1 MGKTRFLRE
10 VIHRF
15 RDAGGYVLEGGCVQV
30 GTDGLPYGPLIEA
43 LRGLSSDSSEPDLDA
58 LLDPGRAE
66 LARLMPHLEHE
77 GEGALTQGPLDGSAQ
92 GRLFEHL
99 LLLFGRLA
107 AQRPLMVAMEDIH
120 WADRSTLDLLAF
132 LARNLRQARVIV
144 LVTYRTDELDR
155 SHPLLPFLAS
165 KHDAVVSSEL
175 DLSRFERSEDPRSRA
190 LRSSEIALTRR
201 SPRPSG
207 SARKAM
213 RSSSRSCWRRRR
225 RPAVFPTRSG
235 TSCSP
240 GSRA

>member
-1 MGKTRFLRE
+1 MAMRVSSPTLIGRGRELARVLAASEAARAGHSAVVLVAGEAGVGKTRFLRE

-58 LLDPGRAE
+58 LLGSGRAE

-155 SHPLLPFLAS
+155 SHPLLPFLAEQ
-165 KHDAVVSSEL
+165 ARRGGVERI
-175 DLSRFERSEDPRSRA
+175 DLSRFERSEILDLSTADP
-190 LRSSEIALTRR
+190 RR
-201 SPRPSG
+201 SP
-207 SARKAM
+207 
-213 RSSSRSCWRRRR
+213 
-225 RPAVFPTRSG
+225 
-235 TSCSP
+235 
-240 GSRA
+240 